1 MVHQRSHANNA
12 TQLLWLLLLSA
23 NHQDQYLSKG
33 KQKNKQSNSE
43 LKKKAKV
50 KVKIIPKEIETAT
63 LHMVPETDIAV
74 VVTTVVGIAELMFR
88 Y

>member
-1 MVHQRSHANNA
+1 MQHNYCDYCYC
-12 TQLLWLLLLSA
+12 QLITRISIWA
-23 NHQDQYLSKG
+23 RENKT
-33 KQKNKQSNSE
+33 KNQSNSE

-88 Y
+88 N